1 MIYIARPDPLFNG
14 CCIFCCFHPLHLQ
27 KSGQNQF
34 GFILFWN
41 VSLKRTDRE
50 NKWFDKDLSALQS
63 FVQQFFPQT
72 LVILEAD
79 FLVTTLKKKL
89 DQLLVCQC
97 STSDHLIFKHSPE
110 MIFKPL
116 PEMKFK
122 DTWVSLLSWRFVK
135 QFQTKHLRVI
145 WCFDLFF
152 IWLNLVVLE
161 HLILIYPSCIS
172 PRQKY

>member
-14 CCIFCCFHPLHLQ
+14 CCIFCCFHPLNLQ
-27 KSGQNQF
+27 KNQY
-34 GFILFWN
+34 GFLFFKMYHFKELMGRTTDLIHIFQLCNLLSNNFFPKPWS
-41 VSLKRTDRE
+41 SLKQISWWPPWKR
-50 NKWFDKDLSALQS
+50 NWINYWFG
-63 FVQQFFPQT
+63 
-72 LVILEAD
+72 
-79 FLVTTLKKKL
+79 
-89 DQLLVCQC
+89 QC

-135 QFQTKHLRVI
+135 QFQTKHLRII

-161 HLILIYPSCIS
+161 HLILISPSCIS
-172 PRQKY
+172 SRQKC